1 MYPLHPLQEEL
12 SDSLGYPASPWQAD
26 YRLPLWPG
34 IFFSEQRRLF
44 RFFGNPGPKNEFCYR
59 VLQPAACRWKK
70 SGGRWKNCPPPWDHT
85 WIERRTSLAQDA
97 LYGHEPDSDMEL
109 VRRVRQGDEAAFRR
123 VVDIHGPR
131 LYLLAVS
138 MLGNPED
145 AQDVVQE
152 TFVGAFRGLRGFQ
165 GRSTVKTWLTR
176 ILMNNVADLRRRRH
190 LRKTLPFDEAA
201 EQLGASPAWRVTET
215 GRADMRMDIAAVVG
229 RLPEEHR
236 TVIVLREMQGMTYEE
251 IAAALGVPRGTVE
264 SRLFRAR
271 QKLKEILG
279 DYLT

>member
-1 MYPLHPLQEEL
+1 
-12 SDSLGYPASPWQAD
+12 
-26 YRLPLWPG
+26 
-34 IFFSEQRRLF
+34 
-44 RFFGNPGPKNEFCYR
+44 
-59 VLQPAACRWKK
+59 
-70 SGGRWKNCPPPWDHT
+70 
-85 WIERRTSLAQDA
+85 LAQDA
-97 LYGHEPDSDMEL
+97 LYGHEPDSDKEL
-109 VRRVRQGDEAAFRR
+109 VRRVRKGDEAAFRR

-131 LYLLAVS
+131 VYLLAMS
-138 MLGNPED
+138 MLGNRED
-145 AQDVVQE
+145 AQDAVQE

-176 ILMNNVADLRRRRH
+176 ILMNNVADLRRRGH
-190 LRKTLPFDEAA
+190 LRKTLPFDQAA
-201 EQLGASPAWRVTET
+201 EQLGAPPAWQVTET

-229 RLPEEHR
+229 RLPQEHR
-236 TVIVLREMQGMTYEE
+236 AVIVLREIQGMTYEE

>member
-1 MYPLHPLQEEL
+1 
-12 SDSLGYPASPWQAD
+12 
-26 YRLPLWPG
+26 
-34 IFFSEQRRLF
+34 
-44 RFFGNPGPKNEFCYR
+44 
-59 VLQPAACRWKK
+59 
-70 SGGRWKNCPPPWDHT
+70 
-85 WIERRTSLAQDA
+85 LAQEA
-97 LYGHEPDSDMEL
+97 LHGHEPDGDIEL
-109 VRRVRQGDEAAFRR
+109 VQRVRQGDEAAFRR

-131 LYLLAVS
+131 LYLLAMS
-138 MLGNPED
+138 MLGNRED

-176 ILMNNVADLRRRRH
+176 ILMNNVANLRRSRH
-190 LRKTLPFDEAA
+190 LRKTLPLGEAE
-201 EQLGASPAWRVTET
+201 EQLGEALAELATET
-215 GRADMRMDIAAVVG
+215 GRADVRMDIAAVLS
-229 RLPEEHR
+229 RLPQEHR
-236 TVIVLREMQGMTYEE
+236 EVIVLREIQSMTYDE

>member
-1 MYPLHPLQEEL
+1 MAQEALH
-12 SDSLGYPASPWQAD
+12 
-26 YRLPLWPG
+26 
-34 IFFSEQRRLF
+34 
-44 RFFGNPGPKNEFCYR
+44 
-59 VLQPAACRWKK
+59 
-70 SGGRWKNCPPPWDHT
+70 
-85 WIERRTSLAQDA
+85 
-97 LYGHEPDSDMEL
+97 GHEPDGDIEL

-131 LYLLAVS
+131 LYLLAMS
-138 MLGNPED
+138 MLGNRED

-176 ILMNNVADLRRRRH
+176 ILMNNVANLRRSRH
-190 LRKTLPFDEAA
+190 LRKTVPLGEAE
-201 EQLGASPAWRVTET
+201 EQLGEALAELATET
-215 GRADMRMDIAAVVG
+215 GRADVRMDIAAVLS
-229 RLPEEHR
+229 RLPQEHR
-236 TVIVLREMQGMTYEE
+236 EVIVLREIQSMTYDE

>member
-1 MYPLHPLQEEL
+1 
-12 SDSLGYPASPWQAD
+12 
-26 YRLPLWPG
+26 
-34 IFFSEQRRLF
+34 
-44 RFFGNPGPKNEFCYR
+44 
-59 VLQPAACRWKK
+59 
-70 SGGRWKNCPPPWDHT
+70 
-85 WIERRTSLAQDA
+85 LAQEA
-97 LYGHEPDSDMEL
+97 LHGHEPDGDIEL

-131 LYLLAVS
+131 LYLLAMS
-138 MLGNPED
+138 MLGNRED

-176 ILMNNVADLRRRRH
+176 ILMNNVANLRRSRH
-190 LRKTLPFDEAA
+190 LRKTLPLGEAE
-201 EQLGASPAWRVTET
+201 EQLGEALAELATET
-215 GRADMRMDIAAVVG
+215 GRADVRMDIAAVLS
-229 RLPEEHR
+229 RLPQEHR
-236 TVIVLREMQGMTYEE
+236 EVIVLREIQSMTYDE

>member
-1 MYPLHPLQEEL
+1 
-12 SDSLGYPASPWQAD
+12 
-26 YRLPLWPG
+26 
-34 IFFSEQRRLF
+34 
-44 RFFGNPGPKNEFCYR
+44 
-59 VLQPAACRWKK
+59 
-70 SGGRWKNCPPPWDHT
+70 
-85 WIERRTSLAQDA
+85 LAQDA

-109 VRRVRQGDEAAFRR
+109 VRRVRKGDEAAFRR

-131 LYLLAVS
+131 LYLLAMS
-138 MLGNPED
+138 MLGNSED

-176 ILMNNVADLRRRRH
+176 ILMNNVADLRRRGR
-190 LRKTLPFDEAA
+190 LRKTLPLDEAA
-201 EQLGASPAWRVTET
+201 EQLGASPARRVTET

-236 TVIVLREMQGMTYEE
+236 TVIVLREVQGMTYEE

-279 DYLT
+279 DYLA

>member
-1 MYPLHPLQEEL
+1 
-12 SDSLGYPASPWQAD
+12 
-26 YRLPLWPG
+26 
-34 IFFSEQRRLF
+34 
-44 RFFGNPGPKNEFCYR
+44 
-59 VLQPAACRWKK
+59 
-70 SGGRWKNCPPPWDHT
+70 
-85 WIERRTSLAQDA
+85 LAQDA

-145 AQDVVQE
+145 AQDAVQE

-176 ILMNNVADLRRRRH
+176 ILMNNVADLRRRGH

-201 EQLGASPAWRVTET
+201 EQLGAPPAWQVTET

-236 TVIVLREMQGMTYEE
+236 AVIVLREMHGMTYEE

>member
-1 MYPLHPLQEEL
+1 M
-12 SDSLGYPASPWQAD
+12 
-26 YRLPLWPG
+26 
-34 IFFSEQRRLF
+34 
-44 RFFGNPGPKNEFCYR
+44 
-59 VLQPAACRWKK
+59 
-70 SGGRWKNCPPPWDHT
+70 
-85 WIERRTSLAQDA
+85 AQDA

-109 VRRVRQGDEAAFRR
+109 VRRVRKGDEAAFRR

-131 LYLLAVS
+131 MYLLAVS
-138 MLGNPED
+138 MLGNRED
-145 AQDVVQE
+145 AQDAVQE

-201 EQLGASPAWRVTET
+201 EQLGASPARRVTET

-271 QKLKEILG
+271 QKLKEFLG

>member
-1 MYPLHPLQEEL
+1 
-12 SDSLGYPASPWQAD
+12 
-26 YRLPLWPG
+26 
-34 IFFSEQRRLF
+34 
-44 RFFGNPGPKNEFCYR
+44 
-59 VLQPAACRWKK
+59 
-70 SGGRWKNCPPPWDHT
+70 
-85 WIERRTSLAQDA
+85 LAQEA
-97 LYGHEPDSDMEL
+97 LHGHEPDGDIEL

-131 LYLLAVS
+131 LYLLAMS
-138 MLGNPED
+138 MLGNRED

-176 ILMNNVADLRRRRH
+176 ILMNNVANLRRSRR
-190 LRKTLPFDEAA
+190 LRKTLPLGEAE
-201 EQLGASPAWRVTET
+201 EQLGEALAELATET
-215 GRADMRMDIAAVVG
+215 GRADVRMDIAAVLS
-229 RLPEEHR
+229 RLPQEHR
-236 TVIVLREMQGMTYEE
+236 EVIVLREIQSMTYDE

-271 QKLKEILG
+271 QKVKEILG

>member
-1 MYPLHPLQEEL
+1 M
-12 SDSLGYPASPWQAD
+12 
-26 YRLPLWPG
+26 
-34 IFFSEQRRLF
+34 
-44 RFFGNPGPKNEFCYR
+44 
-59 VLQPAACRWKK
+59 
-70 SGGRWKNCPPPWDHT
+70 
-85 WIERRTSLAQDA
+85 AQDA

-109 VRRVRQGDEAAFRR
+109 VRLVRQGDEAAFRR

-131 LYLLAVS
+131 LYLLAMS
-138 MLGNPED
+138 MLGNCED

-165 GRSTVKTWLTR
+165 ERSTVKTWLTR

-201 EQLGASPAWRVTET
+201 EQLGASPARRVTET
-215 GRADMRMDIAAVVG
+215 GRADMRMDIAAVIG

-279 DYLT
+279 DYLA

>member
-1 MYPLHPLQEEL
+1 
-12 SDSLGYPASPWQAD
+12 
-26 YRLPLWPG
+26 
-34 IFFSEQRRLF
+34 
-44 RFFGNPGPKNEFCYR
+44 
-59 VLQPAACRWKK
+59 
-70 SGGRWKNCPPPWDHT
+70 
-85 WIERRTSLAQDA
+85 LAQDA

-138 MLGNPED
+138 MLGNRED

-236 TVIVLREMQGMTYEE
+236 AVIVLREMQGMTYEE

-279 DYLT
+279 DYLA

>member
-1 MYPLHPLQEEL
+1 MAQEALH
-12 SDSLGYPASPWQAD
+12 
-26 YRLPLWPG
+26 
-34 IFFSEQRRLF
+34 
-44 RFFGNPGPKNEFCYR
+44 
-59 VLQPAACRWKK
+59 
-70 SGGRWKNCPPPWDHT
+70 
-85 WIERRTSLAQDA
+85 
-97 LYGHEPDSDMEL
+97 GHEPDGDIEL

-131 LYLLAVS
+131 LYLLAMS
-138 MLGNPED
+138 MLGNCED

-201 EQLGASPAWRVTET
+201 EQLGASPARRVTET

-279 DYLT
+279 DYLA

>member
-1 MYPLHPLQEEL
+1 MAQEALH
-12 SDSLGYPASPWQAD
+12 
-26 YRLPLWPG
+26 
-34 IFFSEQRRLF
+34 
-44 RFFGNPGPKNEFCYR
+44 
-59 VLQPAACRWKK
+59 
-70 SGGRWKNCPPPWDHT
+70 
-85 WIERRTSLAQDA
+85 
-97 LYGHEPDSDMEL
+97 GHEPDGDIEL

-131 LYLLAVS
+131 LYLLAMS
-138 MLGNPED
+138 MLGNRED

-176 ILMNNVADLRRRRH
+176 ILINNVSNLRRSRH
-190 LRKTLPFDEAA
+190 LRKTVPLGEAE
-201 EQLGASPAWRVTET
+201 EQLGEALAELATET
-215 GRADMRMDIAAVVG
+215 GRADVRMDIAAVLS
-229 RLPEEHR
+229 RLPQEHR
-236 TVIVLREMQGMTYEE
+236 EVIVLREIQSMTYDE

>member
-1 MYPLHPLQEEL
+1 
-12 SDSLGYPASPWQAD
+12 
-26 YRLPLWPG
+26 
-34 IFFSEQRRLF
+34 
-44 RFFGNPGPKNEFCYR
+44 
-59 VLQPAACRWKK
+59 
-70 SGGRWKNCPPPWDHT
+70 
-85 WIERRTSLAQDA
+85 LAQEA
-97 LYGHEPDSDMEL
+97 LHGHEPDGDIEL

-131 LYLLAVS
+131 LYLLAMS
-138 MLGNPED
+138 MLGNRED

-176 ILMNNVADLRRRRH
+176 ILMNNVANLRRSMH
-190 LRKTLPFDEAA
+190 LRKTLPLGQA
-201 EQLGASPAWRVTET
+201 EEQMGETLAELATET
-215 GRADMRMDIAAVVG
+215 GRADVRMDIAAVLS
-229 RLPEEHR
+229 RLPQEHR
-236 TVIVLREMQGMTYEE
+236 VVIVLREIQSMTYDE

-271 QKLKEILG
+271 QKLREILG

>member
-1 MYPLHPLQEEL
+1 M
-12 SDSLGYPASPWQAD
+12 
-26 YRLPLWPG
+26 
-34 IFFSEQRRLF
+34 
-44 RFFGNPGPKNEFCYR
+44 
-59 VLQPAACRWKK
+59 
-70 SGGRWKNCPPPWDHT
+70 
-85 WIERRTSLAQDA
+85 AQDA
-97 LYGHEPDSDMEL
+97 LYGDEPDSDMEL
-109 VRRVRQGDEAAFRR
+109 VRRVRKGDEAAFRR

-131 LYLLAVS
+131 LYLLAMS
-138 MLGNPED
+138 MLGNRED

-176 ILMNNVADLRRRRH
+176 ILMNNVANLRRSRR
-190 LRKTLPFDEAA
+190 LRKTLPLGEAE
-201 EQLGASPAWRVTET
+201 EQLGEALAELATET
-215 GRADMRMDIAAVVG
+215 GRADVRMDIAAVLS
-229 RLPEEHR
+229 RLPQEHR
-236 TVIVLREMQGMTYEE
+236 EVIVLREIQSMTYDE

>member
-1 MYPLHPLQEEL
+1 
-12 SDSLGYPASPWQAD
+12 
-26 YRLPLWPG
+26 
-34 IFFSEQRRLF
+34 
-44 RFFGNPGPKNEFCYR
+44 
-59 VLQPAACRWKK
+59 
-70 SGGRWKNCPPPWDHT
+70 
-85 WIERRTSLAQDA
+85 
-97 LYGHEPDSDMEL
+97 MEL
-109 VRRVRQGDEAAFRR
+109 VRLVRQGDEAAYRR

-131 LYLLAVS
+131 LYLLAMS
-138 MLGNPED
+138 MLGNRED

-190 LRKTLPFDEAA
+190 LRKTLPLDEAA
-201 EQLGASPAWRVTET
+201 EQLGAPLARRVTET
-215 GRADMRMDIAAVVG
+215 GRADMRMDIAAVIG

-279 DYLT
+279 DYLA